1 MAELVTTGN
10 GEVERIAD
18 RADLRLSYS
27 GRGRDRTAAVN
38 ELTKRIGTV
47 EPLLERDGVQVRSRR
62 LSVHDVWD
70 GRRRSGAAAEQ
81 SYQLRIT
88 DVTVLDDLVAAL
100 VTTEPTGI
108 DGPFWD
114 LADQTEPAREAQRS
128 AVADARGRAEGLAEA
143 LGARLGALVQVTD
156 GSPPNS
162 RMMPFGMAAS
172 ASVRLRGGP
181 VVPEIA
187 SLSLE
192 PQPVAVHANC
202 TITWELLA

>member
-88 DVTVLDDLVAAL
+88 DVTVLDDLIAAL
-100 VTTEPTGI
+100 VTTEPSGI

-114 LADQTEPAREAQRS
+114 QADQTEPAREAQRS
-128 AVADARGRAEGLAEA
+128 AVA
-143 LGARLGALVQVTD
+143 
-156 GSPPNS
+156 
-162 RMMPFGMAAS
+162 
-172 ASVRLRGGP
+172 
-181 VVPEIA
+181 
-187 SLSLE
+187 
-192 PQPVAVHANC
+192 
-202 TITWELLA
+202 